1 VNETGRLSR
10 KQEKA
15 IVAFVSSKTIDDAA
29 KSSGVGRTT
38 LFKWLQDDTFQDAY
52 RRARTKIVQQAIAK
66 MQNASG
72 LAVSVLEEIMSDK
85 DSPPSTR
92 VNAAKA
98 VLETSLKAVELEDIL
113 RRIERI
119 EAHVNSRNERQ

>member
-1 VNETGRLSR
+1 MNETGRLSG

-15 IVAFVSSKTIDDAA
+15 IVALVSNKSIDDAA
-29 KSSGVGRTT
+29 KSSGIGRTT
-38 LFKWLQDDTFQDAY
+38 FFKWLQDDAFQDAY

-85 DSPPSTR
+85 EAPPSTR

-119 EAHVNSRNERQ
+119 ESNINNKNER

>member
-1 VNETGRLSR
+1 MNETGRLSR

-15 IVAFVSSKTIDDAA
+15 ILALVSSKTVEDAA
-29 KSSGVGRTT
+29 KVSGIGRTT
-38 LFKWLQDDTFQDAY
+38 LFKWLQNDAFQDAY

-85 DSPPSTR
+85 EALPSTR

-98 VLETSLKAVELEDIL
+98 VLETSLKAVEIEDIL

-119 EAHVNSRNERQ
+119 ESNINNKN